1 MERPQLNG
9 ACTTEWNN
17 TREATTYIACILGW
31 SAHHISQWYAAL
43 KGMNTLSCKD
53 NPTITAVLNPSFYTL
68 LPRPELNRVPADPPS
83 SLTLSMSSASP
94 SGKGLAFMNS
104 RLCLL
109 GDFDRQSLLLSS
121 DTVSRYETTG
131 SDFFRGMHAWSSSRS
146 LRQISRCSSP
156 APAMMC
162 SPLSSMMH
170 CGERGEEAVLDTAA
184 MYPNTS
190 QGATFEV
197 NQMRPT
203 TGAGGCL

>member
-1 MERPQLNG
+1 MGR
-9 ACTTEWNN
+9 
-17 TREATTYIACILGW
+17 
-31 SAHHISQWYAAL
+31 AHYLAKA
-43 KGMNTLSCKD
+43 
-53 NPTITAVLNPSFYTL
+53 TITAVLNPL
-68 LPRPELNRVPADPPS
+68 LPCPKLNGVPAPPPSS
-83 SLTLSMSSASP
+83 SLTLSISSASP

-170 CGERGEEAVLDTAA
+170 CGEREGRSSAQHCCSVSKHIMGHCLRGTPNEANHWCWWLPQSET
-184 MYPNTS
+184 
-190 QGATFEV
+190 
-197 NQMRPT
+197 
-203 TGAGGCL
+203 